1 MRTGHDRHAPDLL
14 PERAARRQQVKQQR
28 LAELAPLGA
37 LGHRA
42 RDWLEEGAVQG
53 YPALSGVVDPHDY
66 LPDTIKA
73 SLLSTASG
81 LPVYPARLII
91 V

>member
-37 LGHRA
+37 LGHRT
-42 RDWLEEGAVQG
+42 G
-53 YPALSGVVDPHDY
+53 Y
-66 LPDTIKA
+66 I
-73 SLLSTASG
+73 LLT
-81 LPVYPARLII
+81 RLF
-91 V
+91 